1 MKDQYRVV
9 VIGGGIVG
17 VSVLYHLARAGWT
30 DIALI
35 ERSEL
40 TAGSTWHAAAGF
52 HAINDDPN
60 IAALQEY
67 GIRLYEEV
75 EAESGQPVGMHMT
88 GGISLAGT
96 TERWEFLRH
105 AHALNATLGIPSR
118 LMTPGEIA
126 EECPIVD
133 VTGVVGG
140 IYDPHEGY
148 VDAHGATH
156 AFAIAARQRG
166 AEVILRNRVL
176 SLRQVPAGWEVTTEQ
191 GTVIAEH
198 VVNAGGL
205 WGRKVGRMVGIDL
218 PMVPMIHHYL
228 VTEEVPMLQALPTE
242 IPSVTDLEG
251 FTYLQPH
258 GGGVL
263 LGVYE
268 RDPRHWATEGAPW
281 EFGMELFPPD
291 LERIDPELSI
301 GFARFPV
308 LAEVGI
314 RRWVHGAFTF
324 TPDGN
329 PLVGPVRGLRNYW
342 LATGCMAG
350 FSQGSAIALA
360 LSNWMVNGEPGF
372 DVFGMDIARFGPF
385 ASNEHYLRDTTTQF
399 YARRFVL
406 AYPNEELPAG
416 RPSKVSP
423 AYDAM
428 AAEGARF
435 SVLWGMESPSF
446 FAPDAPDFDE
456 HLTLRRSNAHDLV
469 AAEVRATREAAG
481 MFETSVYARYEVI
494 GPDARAW
501 LDRLLACNL
510 PGEGRIRLAPMLAHG
525 GTLLGD
531 LSVACLGDDR
541 YWLVGSYSM
550 QEFHQRWF
558 AENLPERGVAVTN
571 RSDDYMG
578 FALSGPKAREVVA
591 ALATVDVSPEA
602 MPFFSMRSM
611 AIGYGDALVARVSY
625 TGESGF
631 EITVPTVQHRTLF
644 HDLMRVGRDLGLRP
658 FGLRALDSLRIEKAY
673 GGWGTEFAQNIT
685 PAMCGLDRHVAVG
698 KGDFIGRDA
707 FLRAAEKAPAER
719 LVLLAVDTV
728 DADARGWEPV
738 WSGDRRVGYV
748 TSGAY
753 GHTVGLSLAMAYV
766 EADALDTALPL
777 EVSVVGDRFP
787 ARVPSESPYDPTGSR
802 LRS

>member
-30 DIALI
+30 DVALI

-52 HAINDDPN
+52 HAINDNPN

-75 EAESGQPVGMHMT
+75 ETESGQPIGMHMT

-105 AHALNATLGIPSR
+105 AHAMNATLDIPSR
-118 LMTPGEIA
+118 LMTPAEIA
-126 EECPIVD
+126 EACPIVD
-133 VTGVVGG
+133 VSDVVGG
-140 IYDPHEGY
+140 LYDPHEGY

-166 AEVILRNRVL
+166 ADVILRNRVL
-176 SLRQVPAGWEVTTEQ
+176 GLRQVPAGWEIDTEQ

-218 PMVPMIHHYL
+218 PLVPMLHHYL
-228 VTEEVPMLQALPTE
+228 VTDEVPMLQALPEE
-242 IPSVTDLEG
+242 IPSITDLEG

-268 RDPRHWATEGAPW
+268 RTPKHWATEGAPW

-314 RRWVHGAFTF
+314 RRWVNGAFTF

-329 PLVGPVRGLRNYW
+329 PLVGPVRGLRNFW

-360 LSNWMVNGEPGF
+360 LSNWMVHGEPGF

-385 ASNEHYLRDTTTQF
+385 ATNEHYLRDTTRQF
-399 YARRFVL
+399 YARRFVI

-416 RPSKVSP
+416 RPAKVSP
-423 AYDAM
+423 AYDALVG
-428 AAEGARF
+428 EGARF

-446 FAPDAPDFDE
+446 FAPGDPGFTE

-469 AAEVRATREAAG
+469 ADEVRATRESAG
-481 MFETSVYARYEVI
+481 MFETSVYARYEVT

-501 LDRLLACNL
+501 LDRMLACRL
-510 PGEGRIRLAPMLAHG
+510 PGVGRIRLAPMLGRG
-525 GTLLGD
+525 GTLMGD

-541 YWLVGSYSM
+541 YWLVGSYSA

-558 AENLPERGVAVTN
+558 DEHLPERGVRVVN
-571 RSDDYMG
+571 RSDDHMG
-578 FALSGPKAREVVA
+578 FALSGPRAHEVLDALTITDTPA
-591 ALATVDVSPEA
+591 ASL
-602 MPFFSMRSM
+602 PFFSMTEM
-611 AIGYGDALVARVSY
+611 AVGYTDALVGRVSY
-625 TGESGF
+625 TGEFGL
-631 EITVPTVQHRTLF
+631 EITVPTVQHRSLF
-644 HDLMRVGRDLGLRP
+644 HELMRVGRDLGLRP

-673 GGWGTEFAQNIT
+673 GGWGTEFAQNVT
-685 PAMCGLDRHVAVG
+685 PQMCGLDRHVAAD
-698 KGDFIGRDA
+698 KGDFVGRDA
-707 FLRAAEKAPAER
+707 FLRASEAAPAER
-719 LVLLAVDTV
+719 LVLLAVDTL

-738 WSGDRRVGYV
+738 WSGERRVGYI
-748 TSGAY
+748 TSGAF

-766 EADALDTALPL
+766 ETAALDAGAPL
-777 EVSVVGDRFP
+777 EVSVVGDRYA
-787 ARVPSESPYDPTGSR
+787 ARVLPDCPYDPAGTR
-802 LRS
+802 MR

>member
-1 MKDQYRVV
+1 MV

-17 VSVLYHLARAGWT
+17 VNVLYHLARAGWT
-30 DIALI
+30 DVALI

-67 GIRLYEEV
+67 GIGLYTEV
-75 EAESGQPVGMHMT
+75 EAESGQPIGMHMT

-96 TERWEFLRH
+96 RERWELLRH
-105 AHALNATLGIPSR
+105 AHAMNATLGIPSR
-118 LMTPGEIA
+118 LMTPDEIEA
-126 EECPIVD
+126 ECPIVD
-133 VTGVVGG
+133 VSGVVGG
-140 IYDPHEGY
+140 IFDPHEGY

-166 AEVILRNRVL
+166 ADVILRNRVL
-176 SLRQVPAGWEVTTEQ
+176 GLRQVPSGWEVSTEQ
-191 GTVIAEH
+191 GPVLAEH

-218 PMVPMIHHYL
+218 PMVPMLHHYL
-228 VTEEVPMLQALPTE
+228 VTEAVPVLEGLPNE

-251 FTYLQPH
+251 FTYLQPYRD
-258 GGGVL
+258 GVL

-268 RDPRHWATEGAPW
+268 RAPQHWATDGAPW

-314 RRWVHGAFTF
+314 RRWVNGAFTF

-329 PLVGPVRGLRNYW
+329 PLVGPVRGLPNYW

-350 FSQGSAIALA
+350 FSQGSAVGLA
-360 LSNWMVNGEPGF
+360 LSNWMVDGEPGF

-385 ASNEHYLRDTTTQF
+385 ATNEHYLRDTTRQF
-399 YARRFVL
+399 YARRFVI

-416 RPSKVSP
+416 RPAKVSP
-423 AYDAM
+423 AYDALL
-428 AAEGARF
+428 AEGARC

-446 FAPDAPDFDE
+446 FAPGDPDFTE
-456 HLTLRRSNAHDLV
+456 QLTVRRSNAHDLV

-481 MFETSVYARYEVI
+481 MFETSVYARYEVT
-494 GPDARAW
+494 GPDARDW
-501 LDRLLACNL
+501 LDRMLACRM
-510 PGEGRIRLAPMLAHG
+510 PGVGRTRLAPMLGRSGA
-525 GTLLGD
+525 LMGD
-531 LSVACLGDDR
+531 LSVTCLTDDR
-541 YWLVGSYSM
+541 YWLVGSYSA

-558 AENLPERGVAVTN
+558 AEHLPERGVRVVN
-571 RSDDYMG
+571 RSDDHMG
-578 FALSGPKAREVVA
+578 FAMSGPRA
-591 ALATVDVSPEA
+591 ADVLDALSATGVPAASLS
-602 MPFFSMRSM
+602 FFSMTEM
-611 AIGYGDALVARVSY
+611 AVGYTDALVGRVSY
-625 TGESGF
+625 TGEFGL
-631 EITVPTVQHRTLF
+631 EITVPTVQHRSLF
-644 HDLMRVGRDLGLRP
+644 HELMRVGRDLGLRP
-658 FGLRALDSLRIEKAY
+658 FGLRALDSLRIEKGY
-673 GGWGTEFAQNIT
+673 GGWGAEFAQNVT
-685 PAMCGLDRHVAVG
+685 PQMCGLDRHVAAD
-698 KGDFIGRDA
+698 KGDFVGRDGY
-707 FLRAAEKAPAER
+707 LRASEAAPKER

-738 WSGDRRVGYV
+738 WSGERRVGYV
-748 TSGAY
+748 TSGAF

-766 EADALDTALPL
+766 ESAVLDEGAAL
-777 EVSVVGDRFP
+777 EVSVVGDGYP
-787 ARVPSESPYDPTGSR
+787 ARVLPECLYDPEGAR
-802 LRS
+802 LR

>member
-30 DIALI
+30 DVALI
-35 ERSEL
+35 ERAEL

-52 HAINDDPN
+52 HAINDNPN

-75 EAESGQPVGMHMT
+75 EAESGQPIGMHMT

-105 AHALNATLGIPSR
+105 AHAMNATLDIPSR
-118 LMTPGEIA
+118 LMTPDEIGA
-126 EECPIVD
+126 ACPIID
-133 VTGVVGG
+133 VSGVVGG

-166 AEVILRNRVL
+166 ADVVLRNRVID
-176 SLRQVPAGWEVTTEQ
+176 LRQVPEGWQVVTEQ
-191 GTVIAEH
+191 GTITAEH

-205 WGRKVGRMVGIDL
+205 WGRRVGRMVGIDL
-218 PMVPMIHHYL
+218 PMVPMVHHYL
-228 VTEEVPMLQALPTE
+228 VTEDVPVLQALPEE

-251 FTYLQPH
+251 FTYLQPI
-258 GGGVL
+258 GAGVL

-268 RDPRHWATEGAPW
+268 RNPLHWATEGAPW
-281 EFGMELFPPD
+281 DYGMELFPPD

-360 LSNWMVNGEPGF
+360 LSNWMVHGEPGF

-385 ASNEHYLRDTTTQF
+385 ASNEHYLRDTTRQF
-399 YARRFVL
+399 YARRFVI

-416 RPSKVSP
+416 RPAKVSP
-423 AYDAM
+423 AYDALQ
-428 AAEGARF
+428 AEGARC

-446 FAPDAPDFDE
+446 FAPDDPGFEE
-456 HLTLRRSNAHDLV
+456 HLTLRRSNAHTLV
-469 AAEVRATREAAG
+469 AAEVRAAREAAG
-481 MFETSVYARYEVI
+481 MFETSVYARYEVT
-494 GPDARAW
+494 GPDARQW
-501 LDRLLACNL
+501 LDRMLACRL
-510 PGEGRIRLAPMLAHG
+510 PGVGRMRLAPMLGRG
-525 GTLLGD
+525 GTLMGD
-531 LSVACLGDDR
+531 LSVSCLAEDR
-541 YWLVGSYSM
+541 YLLVGSYSA

-558 AENLPERGVAVTN
+558 EEHLPERGVRIVN
-571 RSDDYMG
+571 RSDDWMG
-578 FALSGPKAREVVA
+578 FAVSGPRAREIVA
-591 ALATVDVSPEA
+591 ALTTADVSAAA
-602 MPFFSMRSM
+602 MPFFSVAAMP
-611 AIGYGDALVARVSY
+611 IGYGDAIVGRVSY

-631 EITVPTVQHRTLF
+631 EITVPTVQHRSLF
-644 HDLMRVGRDLGLRP
+644 LDLMRVGRDLGLRP
-658 FGLRALDSLRIEKAY
+658 FGLRALDSLRFEKAY
-673 GGWGTEFAQNIT
+673 GGWGSEFAQNIT
-685 PAMCGLDRHVAVG
+685 PAMCGLDRHVAAA

-707 FLRAAEKAPAER
+707 FLRSAESAPSER
-719 LVLLAVDTV
+719 LVLLAVDTH

-748 TSGAY
+748 TSGGY
-753 GHTVGLSLAMAYV
+753 GHSVGLSLAMAYV
-766 EADALDTALPL
+766 ETAALDAGMPL
-777 EVSVVGDRFP
+777 EVSVVGDRYP
-787 ARVPSESPYDPTGSR
+787 ARVLTEPPYDPSGDR

>member
-30 DIALI
+30 DVALI

-52 HAINDDPN
+52 HAINDNPN

-75 EAESGQPVGMHMT
+75 EAESGQPIGMHMT

-96 TERWEFLRH
+96 NERWEFLRH
-105 AHALNATLGIPSR
+105 AHAMNATLDIPSR
-118 LMTPGEIA
+118 LMAPAEIA
-126 EECPIVD
+126 DACPIVD
-133 VTGVVGG
+133 VSGVVGG
-140 IYDPHEGY
+140 LFDPHEGY

-166 AEVILRNRVL
+166 ADVILRNRVL
-176 SLRQVPAGWEVTTEQ
+176 GLRQVPAGWEVETEQ

-218 PMVPMIHHYL
+218 PLVPMLHHYL
-228 VTEEVPMLQALPTE
+228 VTDEVPMLQALPEE
-242 IPSVTDLEG
+242 IPSITDLEG

-268 RDPRHWATEGAPW
+268 RTPLHWATEGAPW

-314 RRWVHGAFTF
+314 RRWVNGAFTF

-329 PLVGPVRGLRNYW
+329 PLVGPVRGLRNFW

-360 LSNWMVNGEPGF
+360 LSNWMVHGEPGF

-385 ASNEHYLRDTTTQF
+385 ATNEHYLRDTTRQF
-399 YARRFVL
+399 YARRFVI

-416 RPSKVSP
+416 RPAKVSP
-423 AYDAM
+423 AYDALVD
-428 AAEGARF
+428 EGARF

-446 FAPDAPDFDE
+446 FAPGDPGFTE

-469 AAEVRATREAAG
+469 ADEVRATRDAAG
-481 MFETSVYARYEVI
+481 MFETSVYARYEVT

-501 LDRLLACNL
+501 LDRMLACRM
-510 PGEGRIRLAPMLAHG
+510 PAAGRIRLAPMLGRG
-525 GTLLGD
+525 GTLMGD

-541 YWLVGSYSM
+541 YWLVGSYSA

-558 AENLPERGVAVTN
+558 AEHLPERGVTVVN
-571 RSDDYMG
+571 RSDDHMG
-578 FALSGPKAREVVA
+578 FALSGPRAHEVLDALTITDTPA
-591 ALATVDVSPEA
+591 AEL
-602 MPFFSMRSM
+602 PFFSMTEM
-611 AIGYGDALVARVSY
+611 AVGYTDALVGRVSY
-625 TGESGF
+625 TGEFGL
-631 EITVPTVQHRTLF
+631 EITVPTVQHRTLY
-644 HDLMRVGRDLGLRP
+644 HELMRVGRDLGLRP
-658 FGLRALDSLRIEKAY
+658 FGLRALDSLRTEKAY
-673 GGWGTEFAQNIT
+673 GAWGTEFAQNIT
-685 PAMCGLDRHVAVG
+685 PQMCGLDRHVAPD

-707 FLRAAEKAPAER
+707 FLRNSEAAPAER
-719 LVLLAVDTV
+719 LVLLEVDTV

-738 WSGDRRVGYV
+738 WSGDRRVGYI
-748 TSGAY
+748 TSGSY
-753 GHTVGLSLAMAYV
+753 GHTVGLSLALGYV
-766 EADALDTALPL
+766 ESTALDAGAPL
-777 EVSVVGDRFP
+777 EVSVVGDRYA
-787 ARVPSESPYDPTGSR
+787 ARVLPECPFDPAGER
-802 LRS
+802 LR